1 MAFGLEP
8 KLCDPHALDRIG
20 LVMRNADRVIVSTPL
35 ERRLA
40 WSTILKGANVAGEVI
55 DETVAQL
62 SATGARNVGG
72 QGLLQVSVG
81 PLGLRDQL
89 SKRLFDLTVAVVGLV
104 VLAPLLLVVA
114 LAVKLDDGGRVFFV
128 QRRVG
133 RGNRFFPIY
142 KFRSM
147 TDDPS
152 DPDGTISTTRDD
164 KRITRVGRII
174 RRSSIDE
181 LPQIFNVLRG
191 DMSLVGPRPERPFF
205 VRKFAQ
211 ELPGYMDRHAAPPG
225 ITGWAQ
231 INGCRGDTSV
241 ARRLQL
247 DLEYVRRR
255 SLRFNLWILLLTPWK
270 VLVDR
275 NAY

>member
-1 MAFGLEP
+1 MLRI
-8 KLCDPHALDRIG
+8 DPAAAPPDLPPQPPVDYAI
-20 LVMRNADRVIVSTPL
+20 
-35 ERRLA
+35 
-40 WSTILKGANVAGEVI
+40 
-55 DETVAQL
+55 
-62 SATGARNVGG
+62 
-72 QGLLQVSVG
+72 
-81 PLGLRDQL
+81 
-89 SKRLFDLTVAVVGLV
+89 RLFDLVAAAG
-104 VLAPLLLVVA
+104 LLLALLPAMIVVA
-114 LAVKLDDGGRVFFV
+114 LLVKLTSRGPALFVQERVGLGGR
-128 QRRVG
+128 
-133 RGNRFFPIY
+133 RFRMI
-142 KFRSM
+142 KFRTMRADAESLSG
-147 TDDPS
+147 PVWAR
-152 DPDGTISTTRDD
+152 RDD
-164 KRITRVGRII
+164 ARCTPLGKLL
-174 RRSSIDE
+174 RRYSIDE
-181 LPQIFNVLRG
+181 LPQFWNVARG